1 MALRRSRYWNAEN
14 SGAFGI
20 NSRARAENSGAVCRR
35 RGLLGAAPRCGTFW
49 GDPQVCNPSA
59 APSNY
64 GSAYRWACLG
74 SMLEWFKVLKLPM
87 LLFPLN
93 EHSDSDKSVV
103 IAQSDRHDRYT
114 TTRILI
120 DWVRFC
126 NKSMMMQMELRDID
140 LKPVGNGNW
149 KEIKK
154 KLSNSDENC
163 ESDIDKREK
172 FFL

>member
-1 MALRRSRYWNAEN
+1 
-14 SGAFGI
+14 
-20 NSRARAENSGAVCRR
+20 
-35 RGLLGAAPRCGTFW
+35 
-49 GDPQVCNPSA
+49 
-59 APSNY
+59 
-64 GSAYRWACLG
+64 
-74 SMLEWFKVLKLPM
+74 M

-149 KEIKK
+149 DGIWKK
-154 KLSNSDENC
+154 SSNSDENC
-163 ESDIDKREK
+163 ESHIGNTVK
-172 FFL
+172 FFF